1 MAPEISTPRPYDEA
15 RLARASKLVQ
25 ASYAALNLAL
35 LTHYALSRDLYHT
48 GLALGTLA
56 LFPVM
61 HVFYRLTRLKRVHQ
75 MDIFIYI
82 FTLIA
87 YTGGELL
94 GGYARLRAYDKLAHM
109 LSGSFV
115 YLLAHPLFYFLKA
128 NHAVEKSDR
137 NLLMVFCAATSLCVA
152 GLWEIGEYFLSM
164 LTGIDMQRVA
174 TMGIHDSM
182 QDMIVCL
189 IGTVALLPPTCG
201 TPKAN
206 HIAARAAAK
215 RGCEKNQKVFSQPHS
230 FSQQTPN
237 AAISAAHSAAQI
249 PLS

>member
-1 MAPEISTPRPYDEA
+1 MQEECFGAPEISTPRPYDEA

-94 GGYARLRAYDKLAHM
+94 GGYAQL
-109 LSGSFV
+109 
-115 YLLAHPLFYFLKA
+115 
-128 NHAVEKSDR
+128 
-137 NLLMVFCAATSLCVA
+137 
-152 GLWEIGEYFLSM
+152 
-164 LTGIDMQRVA
+164 
-174 TMGIHDSM
+174 
-182 QDMIVCL
+182 
-189 IGTVALLPPTCG
+189 
-201 TPKAN
+201 
-206 HIAARAAAK
+206 
-215 RGCEKNQKVFSQPHS
+215 
-230 FSQQTPN
+230 
-237 AAISAAHSAAQI
+237 
-249 PLS
+249 

>member
-1 MAPEISTPRPYDEA
+1 MTDTRTPLA
-15 RLARASKLVQ
+15 REEDRLSRASKAV
-25 ASYAALNLAL
+25 AIAYAAINLAL
-35 LTHYALSRDLYHT
+35 LLHYALSRDLYHT
-48 GLALGTLA
+48 GLALGTLM
-56 LFPVM
+56 LFPVL
-61 HVFYRLTRLKRVHQ
+61 HIFYRLSRLKRIHR
-75 MDIFIYI
+75 MDICIYL
-82 FTLIA
+82 FALLA

-189 IGTVALLPPTCG
+189 IGTVALLPSTS
-201 TPKAN
+201 
-206 HIAARAAAK
+206 RYFR
-215 RGCEKNQKVFSQPHS
+215 RGVPGIFMRPFDEFLCKN
-230 FSQQTPN
+230 
-237 AAISAAHSAAQI
+237 AIFTSHLRDA
-249 PLS
+249 

>member
-1 MAPEISTPRPYDEA
+1 MTNLWFVNEDYPATCK
-15 RLARASKLVQ
+15 SKICGQ
-25 ASYAALNLAL
+25 WPG
-35 LTHYALSRDLYHT
+35 REC
-48 GLALGTLA
+48 
-56 LFPVM
+56 
-61 HVFYRLTRLKRVHQ
+61 
-75 MDIFIYI
+75 I
-82 FTLIA
+82 FTANASICSAKNARNDVHAVISDLSLVLPI
-87 YTGGELL
+87 LCQCSVL
-94 GGYARLRAYDKLAHM
+94 GGYAQLRAYDKLAHM

-189 IGTVALLPPTCG
+189 IGTVALLPSTS
-201 TPKAN
+201 
-206 HIAARAAAK
+206 RYFR
-215 RGCEKNQKVFSQPHS
+215 RGVPGIFMRPFDEFLHKN
-230 FSQQTPN
+230 
-237 AAISAAHSAAQI
+237 AIFTSHLRDA
-249 PLS
+249 

>member
-1 MAPEISTPRPYDEA
+1 VAPEISTPRPYDEA

-61 HVFYRLTRLKRVHQ
+61 HAFYRLTRLKRVHQ

-189 IGTVALLPPTCG
+189 IGTVALLPSTS
-201 TPKAN
+201 
-206 HIAARAAAK
+206 RYFR
-215 RGCEKNQKVFSQPHS
+215 RGVPGIFMRPFDEFLHKN
-230 FSQQTPN
+230 
-237 AAISAAHSAAQI
+237 AIFTSHLRDA
-249 PLS
+249 

>member
-94 GGYARLRAYDKLAHM
+94 GGYAQLKSLTNLRFANESARPLVFAPPTPYGGAVFRPCGLRFAPCPRGSSRFAASDARKLA
-109 LSGSFV
+109 
-115 YLLAHPLFYFLKA
+115 
-128 NHAVEKSDR
+128 
-137 NLLMVFCAATSLCVA
+137 
-152 GLWEIGEYFLSM
+152 
-164 LTGIDMQRVA
+164 
-174 TMGIHDSM
+174 
-182 QDMIVCL
+182 
-189 IGTVALLPPTCG
+189 CG
-201 TPKAN
+201 TPCFIGLTTACFR
-206 HIAARAAAK
+206 HWRRPSCAPAVHAA
-215 RGCEKNQKVFSQPHS
+215 GDD
-230 FSQQTPN
+230 
-237 AAISAAHSAAQI
+237 
-249 PLS
+249 